1 MEKKIKGYCEILSQV
16 FMGKCHPFAF
26 YYSILTISAFDVQ
39 NSSFQNV
46 TAFGVLI
53 PSQDIYYNNVTAFGV
68 QKYLGFHPFVGQ
80 HPTSNSLN
88 SSFQNVT
95 AFGVLILSEYL

>member
-53 PSQDIYYNNVTAFGV
+53 PSQDIYYNNVAAFGV
-68 QKYLGFHPFVGQ
+68 QKSLGINTFAILFN
-80 HPTSNSLN
+80 TLN
-88 SSFQNVT
+88 ACYKKAEVT
-95 AFGVLILSEYL
+95 INN

>member
-39 NSSFQNV
+39 PSTFHNV
-46 TAFGVLI
+46 TAFGVLK
-53 PSQDIYYNNVTAFGV
+53 S
-68 QKYLGFHPFVGQ
+68 LGFHPFVGQ
-80 HPTSNSLN
+80 HPTFKIHHFKMSRPWAGSFT
-88 SSFQNVT
+88 SSK
-95 AFGVLILSEYL
+95 L